1 MIRLCFNN
9 KFNSV
14 IEEYSDIWKTEDNMP
29 SNIKDFLDEV
39 YDSRV
44 IYELDTEKYYCSN
57 CLTLLD
63 ENYKCPKCNK
73 KYKNINTKYLLR
85 MYDIKEIEDNKYNSY
100 YYVYDI
106 YNGDVV
112 LYKIK
117 ETIYYDNPLTIKPYK
132 TRKLEITNAYLVR
145 ENGLNDIINKEYI
158 GFDEIKKEL
167 SINSYIYEFLDDTF
181 NDIELYGHTS
191 SFLYLD
197 NLDELK
203 NTIYKYTYIWESKS
217 YLKDNF
223 FSYEHLTYFPLAT
236 KYFEYLMKEKMY
248 YLAYDRPDQLKYDK
262 YLKEHINFIRDNKL
276 DIDEIETFR
285 MIKEENLDFIKK
297 AYICNYALD
306 EVLYD
311 YKVNVVKLKNYFEEK
326 NLDYNYIEEYLDYL
340 RMVEKLGLDLK
351 DKKVLFPEYL
361 LEEHDKLYTQ
371 IMINRNPKVESKII
385 LLKDLLSINKYED
398 NEYII
403 YPAES
408 VETMIDES
416 REQHNCV
423 RTYCERYS
431 ENKCQIY
438 FMRKKENKDKSF
450 VTIEVKDGK
459 VVQARTK
466 YNELPNENIMHIIN
480 TWERGLVLVSNE

>member
-29 SNIKDFLDEV
+29 TCIKSFIDEV

-44 IYELDTEKYYCSN
+44 IYELNTEKYYCSN
-57 CLTLLD
+57 CLKELD
-63 ENYKCPKCNK
+63 KDYKCPKCNK
-73 KYKNINTKYLLR
+73 QYTNINTKYLIR
-85 MYDIKEIEDNKYNSY
+85 VYDLKEIKENNYSSY

-106 YNGDVV
+106 YNGEVV

-117 ETIYYDNPLTIKPYK
+117 ETIYYDNPLTIYPYK
-132 TRKLEITNAYLVR
+132 TRKLEISNAYLVR
-145 ENGLNDIINKEYI
+145 ENGLNDIINKEYK
-158 GFDEIKKEL
+158 GYDEIKKEL
-167 SINSYIYEFLDDTF
+167 SINSYIYEFLDDSF

-197 NLDELK
+197 NLEELK
-203 NTIYKYTYIWESKS
+203 NTIYKYTNIWESKS

-223 FSYEHLTYFPLAT
+223 FSYEHLTYFPIAT
-236 KYFEYLMKEKMY
+236 KSFEYLMKEKMY

-262 YLKEHINFIRDNKL
+262 YLKEHINFIKENNL
-276 DIDEIETFR
+276 NIDEIETFR
-285 MIKEENLDFIKK
+285 MIKEEDLDFIKK

-311 YKVNVVKLKNYFEEK
+311 YKVNLIKLKKYFEEK
-326 NLDYNYIEEYLDYL
+326 ELDYNYIEEYLDYL
-340 RMVEKLGLDLK
+340 RMAEKVGLDIK
-351 DKKVLFPEYL
+351 DKKVLFPKHL

-371 IMINRNPKVESKII
+371 IMIDKDPKIENKII

-450 VTIEVKDGK
+450 VTIEVRDGK

-466 YNELPNENIMHIIN
+466 YNELPSENIMHIIN